1 MNSGRLIVSLLSFL
15 GLFSMPSAVKAWDFY
30 DIVDSGSSVNV
41 YGVDSSSGE
50 KALLTTKTISGGWSS
65 ARTHVDGKRRL
76 VIATGSDRL
85 IYDPE
90 ADSCTDST
98 VFSGTAY
105 GYSQDGAITTNASAI
120 SSNDTDISTNAS
132 AISSNDTDI
141 ATNASAISSNDTDIS
156 TNASAISSNDDDISS
171 LQSLVK
177 SSGSGVQIGS
187 DSNGV
192 TITSS
197 AVKVGGENMIRKESD
212 GSVHIGKNSLA
223 LKESGGRQQMWATDA
238 NGDSIDIDVTN
249 GSRLLINGRDVEKS
263 IDNVGALSAALGSVP
278 AISADSQFTCGFGA
292 GTHSSAYALSGG
304 CASRVSDRVSV
315 NAALATVINNHT
327 GDSDDNLS
335 ARAGF
340 TFRLGK
346 IDNSPKVAAR
356 KAAELHDKV
365 AKLEERNE
373 SLLALLQAQASRLER
388 LEQLASGQL
397 SLLGD
402 RASSD

>member
-1 MNSGRLIVSLLSFL
+1 MIKISLSRLLLFF
-15 GLFSMPSAVKAWDFY
+15 GLIACDANIAKAEWDYYAIDY
-30 DIVDSGSSVNV
+30 DNANHWNRI
-41 YGVDSSSGE
+41 YQVDSSNGQSN
-50 KALLTTKTISGGWSS
+50 LVSTKQFPGLNPNDWDRDRSYIDKDDGSLHIVTRTDKVFRLDPSSLSWSD
-65 ARTHVDGKRRL
+65 V
-76 VIATGSDRL
+76 
-85 IYDPE
+85 
-90 ADSCTDST
+90 TDSEW
-98 VFSGTAY
+98 
-105 GYSQDGAITTNASAI
+105 
-120 SSNDTDISTNAS
+120 
-132 AISSNDTDI
+132 
-141 ATNASAISSNDTDIS
+141 
-156 TNASAISSNDDDISS
+156 S
-171 LQSLVK
+171 LSYDKHFERQVI
-177 SSGSGVQIGS
+177 V
-187 DSNGV
+187 
-192 TITSS
+192 
-197 AVKVGGENMIRKESD
+197 ENSD
-212 GSVHIGKNSLA
+212 GSILVGNSSINVQITSEGISDATGANLIKRTADGALHIGENSLVT
-223 LKESGGRQQMWATDA
+223 KEQDGRQGMWATDA
-238 NGDSIDIDVTN
+238 NGGSIDIDVTN

-346 IDNSPKVAAR
+346 IDDSPKIAAR

-365 AKLEERNE
+365 GKLEESNQALAATNQ
-373 SLLALLQAQASRLER
+373 SLMKLLQAQSARLDN
-388 LEQLASGQL
+388 LEKIASGQL